1 MTTRVEQ
8 VNPASIQ
15 VGHTI
20 QNSSGTASITVAR
33 VRSAIVEREVGNTR
47 DAVAIFEFED
57 GEEGEVVWTI
67 PETEPVMRQVFGS

>member
-15 VGHTI
+15 VGDRI

-33 VRSAIVEREVGNTR
+33 VRSAIVEREVGDTR
-47 DAVAIFEFED
+47 DAVTIFEFED

-67 PETEPVMRQVFGS
+67 PETEVVMRQVLGS